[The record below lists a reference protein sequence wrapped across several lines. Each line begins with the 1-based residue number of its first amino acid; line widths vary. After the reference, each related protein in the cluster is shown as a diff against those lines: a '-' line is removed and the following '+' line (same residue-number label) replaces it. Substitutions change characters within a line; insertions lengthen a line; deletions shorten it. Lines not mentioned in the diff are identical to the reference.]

1 MKMYLLSR
9 RVIDVVVSLLALI
22 IFLPLFAPIFLLL
35 RVTGE
40 GYVFYKQPRVGYNN
54 QIFKIWKFA
63 TMLKDSPNMGTGD
76 VTLRNDSR
84 VTFVGSYL
92 RKTKINELPQI
103 INVLKGD
110 MTLIG
115 PRPLMEAGFNRYNR
129 ILKESV
135 YNIKPGLTGIG
146 SIMFRDEEKLVTD
159 SHLPP
164 LECYERLVMPY
175 KGALEI
181 WYQNNM
187 SFTIDLK
194 IVFLTFWVILFPDS
208 NLPNK
213 VLKDLPTRE
222 F

>member
-1 MKMYLLSR
+1 MKMYLLLR
-9 RVIDVVVSLLALI
+9 RVVDVVVSLFALI
-22 IFLPLFAPIFLLL
+22 ILLPLLVPLMLLL

-40 GYVFYKQPRVGYNN
+40 GYVFYKQPRVGYKN

-84 VTFVGSYL
+84 VTFVGKYL
-92 RKTKINELPQI
+92 RKTKINELPQL
-103 INVLKGD
+103 INVLQGV

-146 SIMFRDEEKLVTD
+146 SILFRDEEKLVTD

-208 NLPNK
+208 NLPK
-213 VLKDLPTRE
+213 RVFKDLPVRE